1 MAGRGFGK
9 TRLGAEAV
17 SEYARTHAGARIAL
31 VGPTWRDVR
40 DTMITGESGLLSVLP
55 DKAIKKWNSSL
66 GELTL
71 SNGSRCSSYAATQ
84 YERLRGPQHH
94 FAWGDEA
101 AAWPYAETWD
111 LLLLGLRLGTDP
123 RVILTTTPKPRK
135 LVRDIIKRSN
145 TIVTRGSTYDNLDNL
160 PPDYADRVL
169 SLYTGSRYER
179 QEIFGELIEDVE
191 GALWSL
197 DEIDKLRVTE
207 APKDMLRCVV
217 GVDPAGGGADETG
230 IVTVARGLDGH
241 GYVLADDSGQF
252 HPQEWA
258 RKAIAAYHR
267 FKCDRIVVEKNF
279 GGEMVEHTIASV
291 DPTVPVRMVTAS
303 RGKIVRAE
311 PIATLYRQER
321 IHHVGPFPALEDQM
335 IQFTGET
342 GDSPDRMDALVWA
355 LSEVMEG
362 SSASVW
368 LSSLKD
374 APTPVRTGGLAAL
387 GLRRPA

>member
-9 TRLGAEAV
+9 TRLGAEAT
-17 SEYARTHAGARIAL
+17 SEFARTHPNSRIAL

-55 DKAIKKWNSSL
+55 GSAVRKWNATL

-71 SNGSRCSSYAATQ
+71 TNGSKCSSYAATQ

-101 AAWPYAETWD
+101 AAWPYSETWD
-111 LLLLGLRLGTDP
+111 LLLLGLRLGDDP

-135 LVRDIIKRSN
+135 LVRDILKRAN
-145 TIVTRGSTYDNLDNL
+145 TVYTRGSTYDNLDNL

-197 DEIDKLRVTE
+197 DQLDRLRVNE

-230 IVTVARGLDGH
+230 IVVAGRGTDGQ
-241 GYVLADDSGQF
+241 GYVLADRSGQF
-252 HPQEWA
+252 HPEEWA
-258 RKAIAAYHR
+258 KRAIAAYHE

-291 DPTVPVRMVTAS
+291 DRSVPVRMVTAS

-311 PIATLYRQER
+311 PIATLYKQER
-321 IHHVGPFPALEDQM
+321 VHHVGAMPSLEDQM
-335 IQFTGET
+335 TQFTGES

-355 LSEVMEG
+355 LTDVMEG
-362 SSASVW
+362 SSAAAF
-368 LSSLKD
+368 LSALKD
-374 APTPVRTGGLAAL
+374 QQAAPKAGLSAF
-387 GLRRPA
+387 GYRR